1 MDRRLVLQ
9 SILESIMIDVL
20 EPGDPRSESN
30 NVYFQ
35 PDENVRMYYP
45 AIVYKRDRTQQRHAN
60 NQRYVD
66 HTRYLIQVIDR
77 SPDSK
82 ILKPVSLLPYTSH
95 GAPHVVD
102 GLNHDNFVTYFK

>member
-1 MDRRLVLQ
+1 MDSVLK
-9 SILESIMIDVL
+9 
-20 EPGDPRSESN
+20 PGDPRSETN

-35 PDENVRMYYP
+35 PDSNVRMNYP
-45 AIVYKRDRTQQRHAN
+45 AIVYKRDRRQQSHAN
-60 NQRYVD
+60 NQQYIG
-66 HTRYLIQVIDR
+66 HTRYLIQVLDR

-82 ILKPVSLLPYTSH
+82 IIGPVSRLPYTSH